1 MFPACRYSCETL
13 KRRIATILLILVAAF
28 QVLAAKN
35 GDVILDEVKDK
46 YLGETFVKCG
56 QWRTG
61 EIDTAKTAL
70 VERVY
75 RENGEWGKAVMAE
88 CALGMAMNYAGNT
101 EQALVWFQQADR
113 HLDECQSA
121 RWMVRFYLAQLTM
134 QSNPKVATRYASQ
147 AMDEYAELVNSERVA
162 QEEKQTWI
170 WRSIA
175 YGVMALLMVVGVAI
189 VAVWYVRRRKRIAEQ
204 QEKERGEKML
214 TAFMQQYSKDYDM
227 MLLAEDAELHIGEM
241 IEEHEGLT
249 KSDLTLVWQL
259 CMGLSRDEI
268 VKNMSWTTN
277 YYYQKVGRLSRM
289 FGYESTKEM
298 ANGIVRQAGRWFKI
312 VVVACLLMTS
322 CGKVVHV
329 KESDSKFNEAETQYP
344 ELTYVTVEELGRL
357 IHSDHHKYKV
367 VVVNDAFIEGTNWS
381 EHIASEIVPR
391 WQKMDTTRVSLYLV
405 AYDCAYLEEM
415 DSFFIRHKIDCPRYV
430 IRDEKDRQVEKARKS
445 NYYMSE
451 MTPRLRR
458 WAVNA
463 DMVTDYIAM
472 QNSMVID
479 ARGRVKLALFHSDK
493 GVSCKAQILPVPFE
507 MLHESLDDVDFGK
520 VETMELCEED
530 EMYKLYFL

>member
-1 MFPACRYSCETL
+1 MRKIVF
-13 KRRIATILLILVAAF
+13 ILLMFFAVL
-28 QVLAAKN
+28 QVGAVGD
-35 GDVILDEVKDK
+35 GDVILDDVKDK
-46 YLGETFVKCG
+46 YVGETFVKCG
-56 QWRTG
+56 QWKVD

-75 RENGEWGKAVMAE
+75 RANGEWGKAVMAE
-88 CALGMAMNYAGNT
+88 CAMGMAMNYAGET
-101 EQALVWFQQADR
+101 EEALRWLMMADG
-113 HLDECQSA
+113 HLDECQQA

-175 YGVMALLMVVGVAI
+175 YGVMALLLVVGMAI
-189 VAVWYVRRRKRIAEQ
+189 TAFWYVRRRKRIADQ
-204 QEKERGEKML
+204 QEKVRGEKML
-214 TAFMQQYSKDYDM
+214 VAFMQQYSKDYDM
-227 MLLAEDAELHIGEM
+227 MRLAEDAELHIGEM
-241 IEEHEGLT
+241 IGEHEGLT
-249 KSDLTLVWQL
+249 KSDLTLVWQF

-289 FGYESTKEM
+289 LGYESTKEM
-298 ANGIVRQAGRWFKI
+298 TAGIVMKAGRWFKI
-312 VVVACLLMTS
+312 VVVACFLMTS

-329 KESDSKFNEAETQYP
+329 SETDKKFNEAETQYP
-344 ELTYVTVEELGRL
+344 ELTYVTVEEFGRL
-357 IHSDHHKYKV
+357 IHSDNHKYKV

-391 WQKMDTTRVSLYLV
+391 WLKMDTTLVSLYLV

-415 DSFFIRHKIDCPRYV
+415 DSFFVKRKINCPRYV
-430 IRDEKDRQVEKARKS
+430 IRDEQDWQVEKARKS
-445 NYYMSE
+445 DYYMSE

-458 WAVNA
+458 WAINA
-463 DMVTDYIAM
+463 DIVTDYIAM
-472 QNSMVID
+472 RNSMVID
-479 ARGRVKLALFHSDK
+479 AKGRVKLALFHSK
-493 GVSCKAQILPVPFE
+493 EGVACKAQILPVPFE
-507 MLHESLDDVDFGK
+507 MLPENMDSVDFGK
-520 VETMELCEED
+520 VETIELGKDD
-530 EMYKLYFL
+530 EMFKLYFL